1 MPAQDAKKI
10 RSALKKEIRARIR
23 SMKTPD
29 SHLLMTANEV
39 AKLLHTAPKTVHEL
53 RRAGLLKATCLT
65 PGARRKT
72 YRFLRADVLAF
83 AGITEPDDPGVSQ
96 SPEGD
101 SNA

>member
-1 MPAQDAKKI
+1 MTAQDAKKI
-10 RSALKKEIRARIR
+10 RPALKKEIRAR
-23 SMKTPD
+23 TGTVNTHD
-29 SHLLMTANEV
+29 SQLLMTAQEV
-39 AKLLHTAPKTVHEL
+39 ATLLHTAPRTVHEL

-72 YRFLRADVLAF
+72 YRFARADVLAF
-83 AGITEPDDPGVSQ
+83 VGVTEPDDAGVSQ

>member
-1 MPAQDAKKI
+1 
-10 RSALKKEIRARIR
+10 
-23 SMKTPD
+23 MKTPD
-29 SHLLMTANEV
+29 SHLLMTAKEV

-65 PGARRKT
+65 PGASRKT

-83 AGITEPDDPGVSQ
+83 AGIEQEPDDPGVSQ

-101 SNA
+101 SDA